1 MGLEDVDVLETKT
14 NGAPAKKG
22 IQFVADVD
30 RADGEL
36 VATEVE
42 GTNDERVWLHLL
54 GHFSIGLVLFLFA
67 RERIAI
73 HKEKLGPI
81 KPNAF
86 GAVFRN
92 GVDVARELDVGGKN
106 DVTAVAGG
114 RCGLAKLL

>member
-1 MGLEDVDVLETKT
+1 VDVLETKT

-22 IQFVADVD
+22 IQFVANID

-36 VATEVE
+36 VAAEIDVANVE
-42 GTNDERVWLHLL
+42 RFWFTLL

-73 HKEKLGPI
+73 HKEKLGPV

-92 GVDVARELDVGGKN
+92 GVDVARELSVGGKN
-106 DVTAVAGG
+106 NMPAVAGG